1 MQNFLKR
8 IRKERGVKQN
18 ELAKIVGKTPQEIS
32 SFEKGKTNL
41 SKEVL
46 LRISNHLNTT
56 IDEIFDNKPSDFS
69 NENTKA
75 LMFES
80 VEVASFHNELGRSV
94 VLEIA
99 QEVFDLLSV
108 YDCLKTDEEKKKF
121 VKSLK
126 KKYLIGLAADCLIN
140 KKFSND
146 PQ

>member
-8 IRKERGVKQN
+8 IRKEKGVKQYV
-18 ELAKIVGKTPQEIS
+18 LADLVGKSPQEIS

-41 SKEVL
+41 PKEAL
-46 LRISNHLNTT
+46 LRIANYLNIT
-56 IDEIFDNKPSDFS
+56 IDEIFDDKPSNFF

-75 LMFES
+75 IMVES
-80 VEVASFHNELGRSV
+80 VEVASFHNELGRAI

-108 YDCLKTDEEKKKF
+108 FEALKTDEEKKKF
-121 VKSLK
+121 IKSLK

-146 PQ
+146 